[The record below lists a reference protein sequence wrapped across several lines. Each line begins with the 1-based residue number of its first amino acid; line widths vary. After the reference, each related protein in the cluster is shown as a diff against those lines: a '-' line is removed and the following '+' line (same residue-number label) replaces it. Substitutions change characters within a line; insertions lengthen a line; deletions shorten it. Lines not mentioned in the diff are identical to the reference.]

1 MFEFF
6 FIFVYLIFILPR
18 VDVFFSSEFGQSD
31 LVWKGDAYVWSVG
44 MRVDDLVGD
53 TLKLSVEDLTLEL
66 YRAGVELCKGLLFF

>member
-1 MFEFF
+1 M
-6 FIFVYLIFILPR
+6 
-18 VDVFFSSEFGQSD
+18 
-31 LVWKGDAYVWSVG
+31 WKGDAYVWSVG